1 MSMVTLVAVFQGSG
15 DMNSEHF
22 ASRAYTLLLTQQAL
36 SQIRQRGG
44 VYLTLLIVSTT
55 THSPQHKT
63 TLLTLSS
70 SSGSTQAMTNP
81 FRLGQQATQ
90 NAAQAVRDAQ
100 ENTPPQDVQVAPL
113 SFDAIL
119 NSIPCRVTVEQN
131 QNRTDKAP
139 KSDIG
144 PNAEVWKRYVLETD
158 RADKELVEGWNKFI
172 LESTQDLKPDYAEVS
187 AHTLAAILAAV
198 SSGSTANSSDIPTMD
213 QSEFS
218 PSSAAIQVNILWFT
232 SLSLSVAVALIAI
245 VAKDWCYQFMATR
258 TGPALVQGRRRQ
270 LRWEG
275 IEQWR
280 MREIL
285 NVLPLMMHAALLLFA
300 IGLSLYLWDINPRV
314 ALPVV
319 VVTAAV
325 GVFYFVTLLLPLFF
339 RYCPFTTG
347 PMKLILPYWY
357 KVAGSTLKLV
367 LQCLGWLV
375 VPFVTLFAVMKQ
387 CLKRSPTQKS
397 KLNSE
402 DRKSGLRHWAAQLS
416 FSGCWDESKQLVAGR
431 VQLISDRFMVD
442 RSQLDRQD
450 TPMDGTTSSMLGW
463 MIAQCENLDSV
474 DIALQ
479 SLTCTKTWLPRVPLQ
494 KCGAFEATFMRL
506 STDLV
511 AWRSISD
518 SKGPESE
525 KLKESVLVQS
535 QCLSMMSQTEVIKHL
550 DGYLDTLHELYRVID
565 QCWDTDRNY
574 RQALK
579 ELGSLSL
586 HLSDQWERDNSWRE
600 QIYRQ
605 WELVDMIIKKVVDL
619 SSADITH
626 LVDGIAKSYIYAPHQ
641 SPTPLIVL
649 LNTQPYSQDRD
660 LRRMIGIALTTA
672 YIEKHDNHR
681 RDPTANRTSPKSRA
695 MKTYLDL
702 TAEAPTDD
710 RWHTCERLLLFG
722 LTSTLVDCVESKD
735 RSNIQTLVDIICGE
749 EHHILQADSLR
760 HSYLNLPR
768 RSLEMLVN
776 LVFTD
781 TRSDIS
787 ITPPAITTPSRTS
800 GDVAIEISNTPP
812 TAALELDKEK
822 PSSTLKMDPDDP
834 SSLKLAKCLL
844 AFAQDVSDQYWGQNG
859 FTPWRPAED
868 ALDSAVDAIIRSNL
882 HIHAYHTIHSQ
893 TGDLVPHCMSF
904 LWQFTR
910 ALLQKW
916 RWKGGSIELDIPSI
930 LGPLRVSQG
939 DLPSD
944 VDEMG
949 YTESWV
955 EKIRLACEQSPQS
968 VLDSQILHRMIVF
981 YQVYSE
987 RDHGPS
993 TADTSG
999 SEPLKTWQSILQ
1011 DLQQACK
1018 DKVAQSVP
1026 NNNQD
1031 RHPHETPPAE
1041 GANAGSAQTDAGE
1054 VAQDDQPKDGDRTQD
1069 EMQLDRLPP
1078 ELL

>member
-1 MSMVTLVAVFQGSG
+1 
-15 DMNSEHF
+15 
-22 ASRAYTLLLTQQAL
+22 
-36 SQIRQRGG
+36 
-44 VYLTLLIVSTT
+44 
-55 THSPQHKT
+55 
-63 TLLTLSS
+63 
-70 SSGSTQAMTNP
+70 MTNL

-131 QNRTDKAP
+131 QNKTDKAP

-158 RADKELVEGWNKFI
+158 RADKELVEVGTSHVVTGSTVLSHIYSVSEVSALFI

-187 AHTLAAILAAV
+187 AHALAAILAAV

-218 PSSAAIQVNILWFT
+218 PSAAAIQVNILWFT

-280 MREIL
+280 MQEIL

-314 ALPVV
+314 ALP
-319 VVTAAV
+319 
-325 GVFYFVTLLLPLFF
+325 
-339 RYCPFTTG
+339 YCPFTTG

-367 LQCLGWLV
+367 LECLGWLV
-375 VPFVTLFAVMKQ
+375 VPFVTVFAAMKQ

-397 KLNSE
+397 DLKSE
-402 DRKSGLRHWAAQLS
+402 GRKSGLRRWAAQLS
-416 FSGCWDESKQLVAGR
+416 FSDCWDESKQLVAGR
-431 VQLISDRFMVD
+431 VQLISDSFMVD

-474 DIALQ
+474 DTALQ
-479 SLTCTKTWLPRVPLQ
+479 SLLCTKPWLPRVPLQ

-525 KLKESVLVQS
+525 KLKESVLMQS
-535 QCLSMMSQTEVIKHL
+535 QCLSMMSQTEVIKQPDGTRPL
-550 DGYLDTLHELYRVID
+550 DVCRVIN
-565 QCWDTDRNY
+565 QCWNINHNY
-574 RQALK
+574 RQASK

-586 HLSDQWERDNSWRE
+586 HLTDQWERDNYWRE
-600 QIYRQ
+600 QLSRQ

-619 SSADITH
+619 SAADITH
-626 LVDGIAKSYIYAPHQ
+626 LVDGIAKSYIYVPDQ

-649 LNTQPYSQDRD
+649 LNTQPYSQYKD
-660 LRRMIGIALTTA
+660 LCRII
-672 YIEKHDNHR
+672 
-681 RDPTANRTSPKSRA
+681 
-695 MKTYLDL
+695 
-702 TAEAPTDD
+702 APTGD
-710 RWHTCERLLLFG
+710 RWHTYEQLLLYG
-722 LTSTLVDCVESKD
+722 LLCALHDCLESKES
-735 RSNIQTLVDIICGE
+735 SNMRAVQSPSCLS
-749 EHHILQADSLR
+749 DSAAT
-760 HSYLNLPR
+760 P
-768 RSLEMLVN
+768 LEMLIN
-776 LVFTD
+776 MVFTD
-781 TRSDIS
+781 TRSDIP
-787 ITPPAITTPSRTS
+787 ITPPVIATPSRTS
-800 GDVAIEISNTPP
+800 DDVAIEISNTPP
-812 TAALELDKEK
+812 TAALELDKEE
-822 PSSTLKMDPDDP
+822 PSNTVRMDPNDP

-844 AFAQDVSDQYWGQNG
+844 AFARD
-859 FTPWRPAED
+859 PAED
-868 ALDSAVDAIIRSNL
+868 TLHSAVDAIIRSNL

-904 LWQFTR
+904 LGSLHGHYFGSGAGR
-910 ALLQKW
+910 AGRSSWISRRYLA
-916 RWKGGSIELDIPSI
+916 RY
-930 LGPLRVSQG
+930 VSQG
-939 DLPSD
+939 DLPDD
-944 VDEMG
+944 VDGMG
-949 YTESWV
+949 YTESWM

-968 VLDSQILHRMIVF
+968 GLDTR
-981 YQVYSE
+981 
-987 RDHGPS
+987 GPWTQHS
-993 TADTSG
+993 RRVRFRAS
-999 SEPLKTWQSILQ
+999 Q
-1011 DLQQACK
+1011 DL
-1018 DKVAQSVP
+1018 AQHSRGLTKGLQRQSSSVVP

-1031 RHPHETPPAE
+1031 RQPHETPPAE
-1041 GANAGSAQTDAGE
+1041 GANDCSDQTDAGG

>member
-1 MSMVTLVAVFQGSG
+1 
-15 DMNSEHF
+15 
-22 ASRAYTLLLTQQAL
+22 
-36 SQIRQRGG
+36 
-44 VYLTLLIVSTT
+44 
-55 THSPQHKT
+55 
-63 TLLTLSS
+63 
-70 SSGSTQAMTNP
+70 MTNL

-90 NAAQAVRDAQ
+90 YAAQAVRDAQ

-119 NSIPCRVTVEQN
+119 NSIPCRVTVEHN
-131 QNRTDKAP
+131 QNKTDKAP

-258 TGPALVQGRRRQ
+258 TGPALIQGRRRQ

-300 IGLSLYLWDINPRV
+300 VGLSLYLWDINPQV

-319 VVTAAV
+319 VTTVAV

-357 KVAGSTLKLV
+357 KIARPTLKLV

-375 VPFVTLFAVMKQ
+375 VPFVTLFAVMKR
-387 CLKRSPTQKS
+387 CLKRSPTRRWNLKA
-397 KLNSE
+397 E
-402 DRKSGLRHWAAQLS
+402 GRKSGLRHWAAQLS
-416 FSGCWDESKQLVAGR
+416 FIGCWDESKQVVAGR
-431 VQLISDRFMVD
+431 VKLISDRFMVD

-450 TPMDGTTSSMLGW
+450 TPMDATTSSMLGW

-506 STDLV
+506 STDLAV
-511 AWRSISD
+511 WRSISD

-525 KLKESVLVQS
+525 KLKESVLMQS
-535 QCLSMMSQTEVIKHL
+535 QCLSMMSQTEVIKQP
-550 DGYLDTLHELYRVID
+550 DGYLDTLRGLYQVID
-565 QCWDTDRNY
+565 QCWKTDRNY
-574 RQALK
+574 KQASK

-586 HLSDQWERDNSWRE
+586 HLLDNGFWDIHLRG
-600 QIYRQ
+600 QLKRQ
-605 WELVDMIIKKVVDL
+605 WKLFEMVIQGATDL
-619 SSADITH
+619 SATDITH
-626 LVDGIAKSYIYAPHQ
+626 LVDGIAKSYIHAPYQ
-641 SPTPLIVL
+641 SPTPLIAL
-649 LNTQPYSQDRD
+649 LNTQPYSQDKD
-660 LRRMIGIALTTA
+660 LCRMISIALTIA
-672 YIEKHDNHR
+672 YINKYGSHS
-681 RDPTANRTSPKSRA
+681 RDPTANLTSSKSQA
-695 MKTYLDL
+695 TKAYLDL
-702 TAEAPTDD
+702 TATAPTDN
-710 RWHTCERLLLFG
+710 RWHTCEQLLLFG
-722 LTSTLVDCVESKD
+722 LTSALVNCVESKD
-735 RSNIQTLVDIICGE
+735 GSNIQTLVYIICGE
-749 EHHILQADSLR
+749 EHHILKPDSLR
-760 HSYLNLPR
+760 HSHLNLPQ

-781 TRSDIS
+781 TRSGIS
-787 ITPPAITTPSRTS
+787 ITAPVITTPSRTS
-800 GDVAIEISNTPP
+800 DDVAIEISNTPP
-812 TAALELDKEK
+812 TAALELDKQE
-822 PSSTLKMDPDDP
+822 SSNTVKMDPDDP
-834 SSLKLAKCLL
+834 SSPKLAKCLL
-844 AFAQDVSDQYWGQNG
+844 ALARDVSTQYWGQYV

-868 ALDSAVDAIIRSNL
+868 TLHSAVDAIIRSDL
-882 HIHAYHTIHSQ
+882 HIHAYHTIRTQ
-893 TGDLVPHCMSF
+893 TGDLVPYCMSF
-904 LWQFTR
+904 LWQFTC
-910 ALLQKW
+910 ALLKKW
-916 RWKGGSIELDIPSI
+916 RRTSGSIELDIPSV
-930 LGPLRVSQG
+930 LGPLCVSQG
-939 DLPSD
+939 DLPSY
-944 VDEMG
+944 VDGMG
-949 YTESWV
+949 YTESWM

-968 VLDSQILHRMIVF
+968 VLDSQILDRMI
-981 YQVYSE
+981 YSYVTNSK

-993 TADTSG
+993 TADASG
-999 SEPLKTWQSILQ
+999 SEPPKTWLSILL
-1011 DLQQACK
+1011 DLQKACK

-1041 GANAGSAQTDAGE
+1041 GANAGSDQTDAGG
-1054 VAQDDQPKDGDRTQD
+1054 VAEDDQPKDGDRTQD
-1069 EMQLDRLPP
+1069 DMQLDCLPP
-1078 ELL
+1078 

>member
-1 MSMVTLVAVFQGSG
+1 
-15 DMNSEHF
+15 
-22 ASRAYTLLLTQQAL
+22 
-36 SQIRQRGG
+36 
-44 VYLTLLIVSTT
+44 
-55 THSPQHKT
+55 
-63 TLLTLSS
+63 
-70 SSGSTQAMTNP
+70 
-81 FRLGQQATQ
+81 ATQ
-90 NAAQAVRDAQ
+90 NATQAVRDAQ

-131 QNRTDKAP
+131 QNKTDKAP

-158 RADKELVEGWNKFI
+158 RADKELVEGWNNSLDMLLIFAALFSAISTAFI

-319 VVTAAV
+319 VTTVAV

-357 KVAGSTLKLV
+357 KIARPTLKLV

-375 VPFVTLFAVMKQ
+375 VPFVTLFAVMKR
-387 CLKRSPTQKS
+387 CLKRSPTRRWNLKA
-397 KLNSE
+397 E
-402 DRKSGLRHWAAQLS
+402 GRKSGLRHWAAQLS
-416 FSGCWDESKQLVAGR
+416 FSGCWEESKQVVAGR
-431 VQLISDRFMVD
+431 VKLISDRFMVD

-450 TPMDGTTSSMLGW
+450 TPMDATTSSMLGW

-535 QCLSMMSQTEVIKHL
+535 QCLSMMSQTEVIKQP
-550 DGYLDTLHELYRVID
+550 DGYLDTLHELYRVIN
-565 QCWDTDRNY
+565 QCWYTDRNY
-574 RQALK
+574 RQASK

-586 HLSDQWERDNSWRE
+586 HFSNQWDDNNYYRE
-600 QIYRQ
+600 QGKRQ
-605 WELVDMIIKKVVDL
+605 WQLVEMIVRKEVANL
-619 SSADITH
+619 SAADITH
-626 LVDGIAKSYIYAPHQ
+626 LVDGIAKSYIYAPDQ
-641 SPTPLIVL
+641 SPTPLIAL
-649 LNTQPYSQDRD
+649 LHTQPCTQDKD
-660 LRRMIGIALTTA
+660 LCRMIGVALTMA
-672 YIEKHDNHR
+672 YIEKHGSHS
-681 RDPTANRTSPKSRA
+681 RDLTANRTSSKSRA
-695 MKTYLDL
+695 TKTYLDL
-702 TAEAPTDD
+702 TTTAPTDD
-710 RWHTCERLLLFG
+710 RGHTCEQLLLFG
-722 LTSTLVDCVESKD
+722 LTSTLVNCVESKD
-735 RSNIQTLVDIICGE
+735 GSNIQTLVYIICGE
-749 EHHILQADSLR
+749 EHHILRADSLR
-760 HSYLNLPR
+760 HSHLNLSQ

-787 ITPPAITTPSRTS
+787 IAPLVITTPSRTS
-800 GDVAIEISNTPP
+800 DDVAIEISNTPP
-812 TAALELDKEK
+812 TVALELDKVE
-822 PSSTLKMDPDDP
+822 PSSTVKMDPSDP
-834 SSLKLAKCLL
+834 SRMKLAKCLL
-844 AFAQDVSDQYWGQNG
+844 AFARDVSNQYWDQDDS
-859 FTPWRPAED
+859 TPWKPAED
-868 ALDSAVDAIIRSNL
+868 TLHSAVDAIIRYDL

-904 LWQFTR
+904 LWAFTW
-910 ALLQKW
+910 ALLKKW
-916 RWKGGSIELDIPSI
+916 RRTSGSIELDIPSV

-939 DLPSD
+939 DLPEY
-944 VDEMG
+944 VDGMG
-949 YTESWV
+949 YTESWM
-955 EKIRLACEQSPQS
+955 EKIQLACEQSPQTEGTMDPAQQTRP
-968 VLDSQILHRMIVF
+968 V
-981 YQVYSE
+981 
-987 RDHGPS
+987 PS
-993 TADTSG
+993 
-999 SEPLKTWQSILQ
+999 
-1011 DLQQACK
+1011 
-1018 DKVAQSVP
+1018 
-1026 NNNQD
+1026 
-1031 RHPHETPPAE
+1031 
-1041 GANAGSAQTDAGE
+1041 
-1054 VAQDDQPKDGDRTQD
+1054 
-1069 EMQLDRLPP
+1069 LPRP
-1078 ELL
+1078 GKAF

>member
-1 MSMVTLVAVFQGSG
+1 MANL
-15 DMNSEHF
+15 
-22 ASRAYTLLLTQQAL
+22 
-36 SQIRQRGG
+36 
-44 VYLTLLIVSTT
+44 
-55 THSPQHKT
+55 
-63 TLLTLSS
+63 
-70 SSGSTQAMTNP
+70 

-90 NAAQAVRDAQ
+90 NATQAVRDAQ
-100 ENTPPQDVQVAPL
+100 ENTAPQDVQVAPL

-131 QNRTDKAP
+131 QNKTDKAP
-139 KSDIG
+139 KIDIG

-187 AHTLAAILAAV
+187 AHTLAAILTAM
-198 SSGSTANSSDIPTMD
+198 SSGTSANSSDIPTMD

-319 VVTAAV
+319 VTTVAV

-357 KVAGSTLKLV
+357 KVARSTLKLV
-367 LQCLGWLV
+367 LQCLGWLI
-375 VPFVTLFAVMKQ
+375 VPFFGAFAVLKR
-387 CLKRSPTQKS
+387 CLKGIPTRKS
-397 KLNSE
+397 NVSSE
-402 DRKSGLRHWAAQLS
+402 DQKSGLRRWAAQLS
-416 FSGCWDESKQLVAGR
+416 FSDCWDESKQLVAKR
-431 VQLISDRFMVD
+431 VQLISDSFMVD

-463 MIAQCENLDSV
+463 MIAQCENMDSV

-479 SLTCTKTWLPRVPLQ
+479 SLLYAKPWLPRVPLQ
-494 KCGAFEATFMRL
+494 ICGALEATLTRL

-511 AWRSISD
+511 AWRSVSD

-525 KLKESVLVQS
+525 KLRESVLMQS
-535 QCLSMMSQTEVIKHL
+535 QYLSMMSHTGSMKQP
-550 DGYLDTLHELYRVID
+550 DGYLDTLRDLYGRD
-565 QCWDTDRNY
+565 Y
-574 RQALK
+574 KQAAK

-586 HLSDQWERDNSWRE
+586 HLSNKWDDHDSMRGQLH
-600 QIYRQ
+600 RQ
-605 WELVDMIIKKVVDL
+605 WKLVEMIVRKEVANL
-619 SSADITH
+619 SAADITH

-641 SPTPLIVL
+641 SPTTLIAL
-649 LNTQPYSQDRD
+649 LNTQPYSQDKD
-660 LRRMIGIALTTA
+660 LCRMIGIVLTMA
-672 YIEKHDNHR
+672 YIEEHGSHSR
-681 RDPTANRTSPKSRA
+681 SPTANRTSPKSRA

-702 TAEAPTDD
+702 TAKAPTDD
-710 RWHTCERLLLFG
+710 RGHTCEQLLLFG
-722 LTSTLVDCVESKD
+722 LTSALDDCAESKD
-735 RSNIQTLVDIICGE
+735 GSNIRTMVDVICGE
-749 EHHILQADSLR
+749 EHRVLQADSLR
-760 HSYLNLPR
+760 HSYLNLPQ

-776 LVFTD
+776 LVFTN

-800 GDVAIEISNTPP
+800 DDVAIEIINAPP
-812 TAALELDKEK
+812 IAALELDKQES
-822 PSSTLKMDPDDP
+822 SSTVKMDPNDT

-844 AFAQDVSDQYWGQNG
+844 AFAWDVSDKYFYQND
-859 FTPWRPAED
+859 FTPWRPTED
-868 ALDSAVDAIIRSNL
+868 TLHSAIDAIIRSNL

-893 TGDLVPHCMSF
+893 TGDLVPYCMSF
-904 LWQFTR
+904 LWAFTW
-910 ALLQKW
+910 ALLKKW
-916 RWKGGSIELDIPSI
+916 RGTSGSIELDIASV
-930 LGPLRVSQG
+930 LGPLCVSQG
-939 DLPSD
+939 DLPDD
-944 VDEMG
+944 VDGMG

-968 VLDSQILHRMIVF
+968 VLDSQILDWMIVF
-981 YQVYSE
+981 YQYFSK

-993 TADTSG
+993 TADASG
-999 SEPLKTWQSILQ
+999 SEPPKTWQSILR
-1011 DLQQACK
+1011 DLQKACK
-1018 DKVAQSVP
+1018 DKVGQSVP

-1031 RHPHETPPAE
+1031 RQPHGIPPAE
-1041 GANAGSAQTDAGE
+1041 GANDRSDQTDAGG

-1069 EMQLDRLPP
+1069 EMQLNRLPP